1 MKRVIW
7 EIDIDAET
15 VEEAAERAL
24 EIQRNPNS
32 IATCFKVIDEDG
44 KKHEVVLD

>member
-24 EIQRNPNS
+24 EIQRDSNS
-32 IATCFKVIDEDG
+32 IATCFEVIDEDG
-44 KKHEVVLD
+44 KKQEVVLD